1 MLGPFGAIS
10 LPSKWTIRFGEPVPT
25 DHYSREALD
34 DPMFVHEISDEVWD
48 AIQDTLTE
56 MVRERGS
63 VFR

>member
-1 MLGPFGAIS
+1 
-10 LPSKWTIRFGEPVPT
+10 
-25 DHYSREALD
+25 
-34 DPMFVHEISDEVWD
+34 MFVHEISDEVWD